1 MFQMYRECFA
11 LLCDKIKQAVGE
23 SMFKSEEY
31 IGALLSYP
39 GRIHFVNMAA
49 FVEYVCLEIYINV

>member
-23 SMFKSEEY
+23 SKFKSEEY

-39 GRIHFVNMAA
+39 GHIELANIATS
-49 FVEYVCLEIYINV
+49 